1 MYVRRVDE
9 FMYFGV
15 SALRVVPI
23 ASLGDGDD
31 KLKRCI
37 IIGTIV
43 KKQTLRP
50 SVLKQLAVEVCG
62 FAVQCSHRLVGSSY
76 VYFRKFVIVMLCL
89 YG

>member
-1 MYVRRVDE
+1 MHID
-9 FMYFGV
+9 V

-62 FAVQCSHRLVGSSY
+62 LLLVLSKTC
-76 VYFRKFVIVMLCL
+76 RVIVRLL
-89 YG
+89 S